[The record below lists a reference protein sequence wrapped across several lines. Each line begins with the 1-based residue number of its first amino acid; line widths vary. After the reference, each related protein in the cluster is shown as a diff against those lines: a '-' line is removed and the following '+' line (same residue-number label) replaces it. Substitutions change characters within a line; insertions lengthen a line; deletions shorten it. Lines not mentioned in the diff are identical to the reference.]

1 MAHLIGLFER
11 GGSYYLR
18 VVLPQHHPLRSRYR
32 SGKVVQSLGKCSY
45 RDALR
50 IGTQRRA
57 EVLWGSRSLTHAP
70 VDPIEPP
77 PSQPPAP
84 VPAEVKSHVSMRE
97 VYSLWTKS
105 NPKSADAI
113 ACCGRAL
120 KLFEEHTGN
129 QPLSQLTRAQGD
141 QFRAKLLEL
150 PTTSKTAR
158 DRLNWIKSLLKY
170 ASQDLELIP
179 RSPWVGLE
187 IKSRTTAPRHPWTA
201 EHLGILLGH
210 EIWQTGI
217 LPKDSKAGGLAA
229 YWIPLLGLYT
239 GARCSELCQLLVN
252 DIDTKAAIPTIRITD
267 EGEGQKVKSEAGHRT
282 IPIHRELIRLGF
294 LEYVQSVE
302 GHSLWPNLPQRQ
314 GKPGGYF
321 SQWFG
326 VMRKSLDIPKS
337 IDFHSFRH
345 TVRSKLSAAQ
355 VPETIIDRLLG
366 HESRGSVGARVARH
380 DQSGVVN
387 HNESNLHLDLLCVSQ
402 RKSNDLVYPMGL
414 DHIAVSKRR
423 QAQIIPRFGIAL
435 DQLFNTGAILGSKP
449 TTERAKASVSFGR
462 GLFCQKHH

>member
-57 EVLWGSRSLTHAP
+57 EVLWGSRLLTHEP
-70 VDPIEPP
+70 VGHIEPS
-77 PSQPPAP
+77 PSQLHAPAP
-84 VPAEVKSHVSMRE
+84 VPVEVKPSVSMRE
-97 VYSLWTKS
+97 VYDRWIKS
-105 NPKSADAI
+105 SPKSADAI

-129 QPLSQLTRAQGD
+129 PPLNQLTRAQGD
-141 QFRAKLLEL
+141 QFRAKLREL

-210 EIWQTGI
+210 EIWQKGI

-229 YWIPLLGLYT
+229 YWVPLLGLYT
-239 GARCSELCQLLVN
+239 GARCSELCQLMVH
-252 DIDTKAAIPTIRITD
+252 DIDTNATIPTIRITD
-267 EGEGQKVKSEAGHRT
+267 EGEGQNVKSEAGNRT
-282 IPIHRELIRLGF
+282 IPIHSELIRLGF
-294 LEYVQSVE
+294 LDYVKSVK
-302 GHSLWPNLPQRQ
+302 GLKLWPHLPQRE

-326 VMRKSLDIPKS
+326 TLRRSMGIPDS
-337 IDFHSFRH
+337 IVFHSFRH
-345 TVRSKLSAAQ
+345 TVRSNLNTAR

-366 HESRGSVGARVARH
+366 HEAQGSVGARVYTHVDASTLK
-380 DQSGVVN
+380 DAIETLKTSGL
-387 HNESNLHLDLLCVSQ
+387 EAMIRS
-402 RKSNDLVYPMGL
+402 
-414 DHIAVSKRR
+414 
-423 QAQIIPRFGIAL
+423 
-435 DQLFNTGAILGSKP
+435 
-449 TTERAKASVSFGR
+449 E
-462 GLFCQKHH
+462 

>member
-45 RDALR
+45 REALR

-57 EVLWGSRSLTHAP
+57 EVLWGSRPLTHAP
-70 VDPIEPP
+70 VGQIEPP

-84 VPAEVKSHVSMRE
+84 VPVEVKPSVSMRE
-97 VYSLWTKS
+97 VYDRWIKS
-105 NPKSADAI
+105 SPKSADAI

-120 KLFEEHTGN
+120 KLFEEHTRN
-129 QPLSQLTRAQGD
+129 PPLNQLTRAQGD
-141 QFRAKLLEL
+141 QFRAKLREL

-210 EIWQTGI
+210 EIWQKGT

-229 YWIPLLGLYT
+229 YWVPLLGLYT
-239 GARCSELCQLLVN
+239 GARCSELCQLMVQ
-252 DIDTKAAIPTIRITD
+252 DIDTKATIPTIRITD
-267 EGEGQKVKSEAGHRT
+267 EGEGQNLKSEAGHRT
-282 IPIHRELIRLGF
+282 IPIHSELIRLGF
-294 LEYVQSVE
+294 LDYVKSVE
-302 GHSLWPNLPQRQ
+302 GTKLWPNLPQRE

-326 VMRKSLDIPKS
+326 TLRKLLGIPAS
-337 IDFHSFRH
+337 IVFHSFRH
-345 TVRSKLSAAQ
+345 TVRSNLSTAR

-366 HESRGSVGARVARH
+366 HESRGSVGASVYTHVAINTLK
-380 DQSGVVN
+380 DAI
-387 HNESNLHLDLLCVSQ
+387 EHLEKCDLDPTPPEIKGQVT
-402 RKSNDLVYPMGL
+402 DY
-414 DHIAVSKRR
+414 
-423 QAQIIPRFGIAL
+423 
-435 DQLFNTGAILGSKP
+435 LG
-449 TTERAKASVSFGR
+449 
-462 GLFCQKHH
+462 H